1 MKRLTFI
8 LFILSFALSLTACGG
23 ITVAI
28 EEETPMPTLEVDT
41 AVIAEGRLEPI
52 RYAEPAFSAS
62 GVVEEVLV
70 AEGDMVA
77 EGDLIAHL
85 ENTDLLAAEVDRLES
100 QVLSELEAAY
110 RDLRVAQVDVDN
122 YSIPNEFE
130 GMTPDEAAAAMKVK
144 VDKARA
150 EYEPY
155 FGYGNPRGYVKILEE
170 ALENAWA
177 DYNRALE
184 WMEREAALHAAEVRL
199 AQAEADYANLQSG
212 EFSAV
217 QSELSSA
224 QLALENAELRAP
236 IEGTVASLHA
246 KEGESVSTG
255 QSVVMIADFSKWL
268 LKTTDL
274 TELDVVKI
282 KEGQSV
288 LITLDALP
296 DNPLTGTVES
306 IGETFTESQGDIVYE
321 VTISLDETNPA
332 MRWGMTALVEFVE

>member
-1 MKRLTFI
+1 MKRLTF
-8 LFILSFALSLTACGG
+8 FLSLFALVLFTSACGS
-23 ITVAI
+23 TTAAA
-28 EEETPMPTLEVDT
+28 EETPLPVPEADT
-41 AVIAEGRLEPI
+41 AIIAEGRLEPI
-52 RYAEPAFSAS
+52 HYAEPAFSAS

-70 AEGDMVA
+70 EEGDRVA

-110 RDLRVAQVDVDN
+110 RNLRVAQEDLDN
-122 YSIPNEFE
+122 YSIPSDFD
-130 GMTPDEAAAAMKVK
+130 GMTSDEAAAAMKVK

-150 EYEPY
+150 DYEPY
-155 FGYGNPRGYVKILEE
+155 FGYDNPRGYVKTLKESLED
-170 ALENAWA
+170 AWA
-177 DYNRALE
+177 DYNRALD
-184 WMEREAALHAAEVRL
+184 WMSREAALQAAEVRL
-199 AQAEADYANLQSG
+199 AQAESDYANLQSG

-236 IEGTVASLHA
+236 IDGTVASLSA
-246 KEGESVSTG
+246 KEGESVSSG
-255 QSVVMIADFSKWL
+255 QSVVTIADFSDWL

-274 TELDVVKI
+274 TELDVVNV

-288 LITLDALP
+288 IVTLDALP

-321 VTISLDETNPA
+321 VTIALDETHPA